1 MAGLLQE
8 WVGSAA
14 LRVGTWE
21 NLSLPAQS
29 DPSKPGM
36 LPGMNCASLAVPGW
50 SHCSDLAVGAG
61 QGIPQGFLVGRRKAR
76 RAQVGRT
83 SRASSSWVTSPG
95 YLSPP
100 LAPSHPPE
108 PLPVEIKELGQPQPV
123 WALLLGLLC
132 VRWDAG
138 QHFPVREPFKELSGS
153 EGGEGREL
161 RGALC
166 FSAASGHVQCEFS
179 VLINLGAAQGCSAF
193 VWRELGRGSGSSE
206 FVRKVLDCCS
216 WHCSAG
222 FPGKTGN
229 SSHSVLHSCRLFPSL
244 LCSLPKAEAGLC
256 SSGWDACM
264 GWTGWESCPWGRME
278 QRMIR

>member
-1 MAGLLQE
+1 M
-8 WVGSAA
+8 
-14 LRVGTWE
+14 
-21 NLSLPAQS
+21 
-29 DPSKPGM
+29 
-36 LPGMNCASLAVPGW
+36 
-50 SHCSDLAVGAG
+50 
-61 QGIPQGFLVGRRKAR
+61 GRRKAR
-76 RAQVGRT
+76 RARVGRT

-123 WALLLGLLC
+123 WALLLGLLR

-179 VLINLGAAQGCSAF
+179 VLINSGAAQGCSAF
-193 VWRELGRGSGSSE
+193 VWCELGEGSGSSE
-206 FVRKVLDCCS
+206 FVRKVLNCCS

-229 SSHSVLHSCRLFPSL
+229 SSHSVLSSCRLFPSL

-256 SSGWDACM
+256 SAVLQWLGCVHGMDGVGKLPLGEDGAEDDPLGVGEKWIFLPLCCPRDR
-264 GWTGWESCPWGRME
+264 GWEIQRLCWE
-278 QRMIR
+278 QGWERGVNPLMG